1 MKTTYQ
7 LDSVPAS
14 GIIIILEG
22 ALMRVM
28 FDITHHEPVEED
40 GHVGPDNLYDVDIVD
55 VNGRSKGDVISAIV
69 NDRYTPDQVQ
79 ALTANYALATDPDSG
94 ITEDKRA
101 EYKEEYQAYQD
112 CRSEAKQVATLVVLE
127 LEDM

>member
-1 MKTTYQ
+1 MKTIYQ
-7 LDSVPAS
+7 LDNVPAS

-28 FDITHHEPVEED
+28 FNITHCVPSEED

-55 VNGRSKGDVISAIV
+55 VNGRNKGDVISAIV

-101 EYKEEYQAYQD
+101 EYREEYQAYQD
-112 CRSEAKQVATLVVLE
+112 CRSEAKQVAALVVLE